1 MLQQVGHADG
11 GVQLSGLVRGLG
23 TLAVVPGDVQK
34 AAVLCSRAGVVL
46 VYKGKNSGA
55 SVHRAV
61 VAARIRAVLM
71 RRTAGVEPFL
81 KERSVL

>member
-55 SVHRAV
+55 SVHSESCGRANQ
-61 VAARIRAVLM
+61 AFSWGE
-71 RRTAGVEPFL
+71 RRVSSL
-81 KERSVL
+81 S